1 MNTYQDYSQQ
11 ETIPVP
17 RSRVFV
23 LDDGTFVVQ
32 WEENRV
38 QGLLNGRYFIY
49 EPEQFGTAISDYEL
63 TQLRNSGIVDDF
75 DDELVYLS
83 SGSSLMTQSPTRTYY
98 LNTTLPKS
106 KRDYVEN
113 ALRAAALLDRYSVR
127 VQQTF
132 VIIRGPAG
140 IPFQSFDDAE
150 RARENLSSLL
160 PELLQHLVVAFV
172 EVNTTF

>member
-1 MNTYQDYSQQ
+1 MDMYDDYAEK

-17 RSRVFV
+17 RRRVFV

-38 QGLLNGRYFIY
+38 QGLLNGRYY
-49 EPEQFGTAISDYEL
+49 TYHADQFGTAISDYEL
-63 TQLRNSGIVDDF
+63 TQLRNSGVVDDF

-83 SGSSLMTQSPTRTYY
+83 SGSSIMTQAPTRTYY

-106 KRDYVEN
+106 ERDYVEN

-127 VQQTF
+127 IQQTF

-140 IPFQSFDDAE
+140 IPFRSFDDAE
-150 RARENLSSLL
+150 RARESLSLQL
-160 PELLQHLVVAFV
+160 PELLQGLIVAFV

>member
-1 MNTYQDYSQQ
+1 
-11 ETIPVP
+11 
-17 RSRVFV
+17 
-23 LDDGTFVVQ
+23 
-32 WEENRV
+32 
-38 QGLLNGRYFIY
+38 
-49 EPEQFGTAISDYEL
+49 
-63 TQLRNSGIVDDF
+63 
-75 DDELVYLS
+75 
-83 SGSSLMTQSPTRTYY
+83 
-98 LNTTLPKS
+98 LPKS

-140 IPFQSFDDAE
+140 MPFQSFDDAE

-160 PELLQHLVVAFV
+160 PELLQNLVVAFV